1 MFFVDLDLNFDS
13 AFKINCKFTFQNH
26 QITMSDF
33 WIYFNI
39 GLKHVLNLFAYDH
52 VLFLLALTVPYE
64 FKSWKR
70 ILILIS
76 LFTLGHTM
84 ALMLSVFNIV
94 TVKANIVE
102 FLIPITILITALY
115 NIIVSGKSSK
125 KDSISFV
132 GIITVFFGIIHGLG
146 FSNYFNSILSG
157 KPTDKLLP
165 LFEFA
170 IGIEAAQIIV
180 VLAALLLAYMTQ
192 TLFKFSKRDW
202 TLTISAFIVG
212 VVIPMIL
219 QNEIWQ
225 K

>member
-1 MFFVDLDLNFDS
+1 
-13 AFKINCKFTFQNH
+13 
-26 QITMSDF
+26 MSDF

-39 GLKHVLNLFAYDH
+39 GLKHVLNVFAYDH

-70 ILILIS
+70 ILILVS
-76 LFTLGHTM
+76 FFTLGHTL
-84 ALMLSVFNIV
+84 ALFLSVFNVV
-94 TVKANIVE
+94 TVKSNIVE
-102 FLIPITILITALY
+102 FLIPITILIAAMY
-115 NIIVSGKSSK
+115 NIIASGKSSK
-125 KDSISFV
+125 KDTITFI

-146 FSNYFNSILSG
+146 FSNYFNNILSG

-180 VLAALLLAYMTQ
+180 VVLSLLLAYMAQ

>member
-1 MFFVDLDLNFDS
+1 
-13 AFKINCKFTFQNH
+13 
-26 QITMSDF
+26 MSDF
-33 WIYFNI
+33 WIYFTI
-39 GLKHVLNLFAYDH
+39 GLKHVLNVFAYDH

-70 ILILIS
+70 ILILVS
-76 LFTLGHTM
+76 LFTLGHTL
-84 ALMLSVFNIV
+84 ALFLSVFNIV
-94 TVKANIVE
+94 TIKVNIVE
-102 FLIPITILITALY
+102 FLIPITILITAMY

-125 KDSISFV
+125 KDGITFL

-146 FSNYFNSILSG
+146 FSNYFNTLISG

-170 IGIEAAQIIV
+170 LGIETAQIIV
-180 VLAALLLAYMTQ
+180 VLAALLLAYMVQ

-202 TLTISAFIVG
+202 TLTVSAFIVG

-219 QNEIWQ
+219 QSEIWH